1 MQGAGLELCLR
12 FTFHVSCA
20 AHFRFNCAA
29 VVLQKVGKVLF
40 FLILFI
46 RLLFRQN
53 EMEQTEFAG
62 WARMGTVSNE
72 QILFLK

>member
-20 AHFRFNCAA
+20 AHFRFNRAA

-46 RLLFRQN
+46 RLLLGKTKWNRQSLL
-53 EMEQTEFAG
+53 AG
-62 WARMGTVSNE
+62 QEWA
-72 QILFLK
+72 Q

>member
-20 AHFRFNCAA
+20 AHFQFNRAA

-40 FLILFI
+40 FFKYYTFI
-46 RLLFRQN
+46 YFLGKTKWNRQSLL
-53 EMEQTEFAG
+53 AG
-62 WARMGTVSNE
+62 QEWA
-72 QILFLK
+72 Q

>member
-1 MQGAGLELCLR
+1 MLGAGLELSSR
-12 FTFHVSCA
+12 FAFHFSCA
-20 AHFRFNCAA
+20 AHFRFNRAA
-29 VVLQKVGKVLF
+29 VVLQKIGKVLF

>member
-46 RLLFRQN
+46 RLLLGKTKWNRQSLL
-53 EMEQTEFAG
+53 AG
-62 WARMGTVSNE
+62 QEWA
-72 QILFLK
+72 Q

>member
-12 FTFHVSCA
+12 FTFHVPLTSGLIVQLLCC
-20 AHFRFNCAA
+20 RK
-29 VVLQKVGKVLF
+29 LEKSYF

-46 RLLFRQN
+46 RLIFRQN

-72 QILFLK
+72 QIFLK